1 MTFRAEVLLNG
12 KTATGIAVPDEVV
25 SGLASG
31 KRPPVQVT
39 IGDYTYRTTVASRGQ
54 RFLIPISA
62 ENRTG
67 AGVAA
72 GQEIEVDV
80 ALDTAPRVVTVPS
93 DLADAL
99 EREPEALRFFE
110 GLSYSRQRFFVD
122 SVEGAK
128 TDATRVRR
136 IDKAI
141 GMLREGRT
149 R

>member
-12 KTATGIAVPDEVV
+12 KTATGIPVPDEVV
-25 SGLASG
+25 NGLASG
-31 KRPPVQVT
+31 KRPPVRVT

-72 GQEIEVDV
+72 GQEIEVDI

-93 DLADAL
+93 DMAEAL
-99 EREPEALRFFE
+99 EREPAALQFFE
-110 GLSYSRQRFFVD
+110 GLSYSQQRFFVD

-128 TDATRVRR
+128 TEETRRRR
-136 IDKAI
+136 IEKAL
-141 GMLREGRT
+141 GMLREGRK